1 MTEKLR
7 SVLTAR
13 GVEYVFCSFVELTG
27 APKAKLVP
35 VSHIEEF
42 AQDGAGF
49 AGFACGDVG
58 QGPHDPDICSVPDFR
73 SLTILPWRKNVAWV
87 TGNLYVEGKPW
98 PLCPRTVLMHQLELA
113 KKQGYVV
120 NIGIE
125 PEFILLKKDAQGE
138 YVPWDEFDTLVKPC
152 YDLRALYRNLDL
164 MTALLGFMQELGWDP
179 YANDHEDANCQF
191 EINWTYSDALT
202 TADRHTFFKMLT
214 SQVAKRFGA
223 VATHMPKPFSK
234 LTGSGCHFHL
244 SLWDGEG
251 RRNLFLDE
259 GDARGLGLSTL
270 GYQFLAGAMEH
281 ARALSALVA
290 PTVNDYKR
298 LSVGE
303 FLTGVASGLTWTP
316 AFISYGDNNR
326 TQMFRVPEPG
336 RFECRL
342 VSGAVNPYLGLA
354 GFIAAGLDGIRRKL
368 DPGPPNIGR
377 NMYALSPEDV
387 RSGGPALVPQSLP
400 EALDAFEGNSVI
412 TGALGPELTAEFLRV
427 KRGEWTRY
435 HSTVSQWEIDHYL
448 ALF

>member
-87 TGNLYVEGKPW
+87 TGNLHVEGKPW
-98 PLCPRTVLMHQLELA
+98 PLCPRTVLMYQLELA
-113 KKQGYVV
+113 RTQGYVV

-125 PEFILLKKDAQGE
+125 PEFILLKKNTQGE

-202 TADRHTFFKMLT
+202 TADRHTFFKWMVRT
-214 SQVAKRFGA
+214 VAEQHGLL
-223 VATHMPKPFSK
+223 ATFMPKPFGN
-234 LTGSGCHFHL
+234 LTGNGAHVHL
-244 SLWDGEG
+244 SLADVSSGN
-251 RRNLFLDE
+251 NLFLDSSA
-259 GDARGLGLSTL
+259 DRGLSQL
-270 GYQFLAGAMEH
+270 GRWFMGGVLHH

-290 PTVNDYKR
+290 PLVNSYKR
-298 LSVGE
+298 LVRGAPRSGATWAPVYITYG
-303 FLTGVASGLTWTP
+303 AS
-316 AFISYGDNNR
+316 NR
-326 TQMFRVPEPG
+326 TQMIRIPGPG
-336 RFECRL
+336 RFEIR
-342 VSGAVNPYLGLA
+342 VVDGAANPYLAFA
-354 GFIAAGLDGIRRKL
+354 GIIAAGLDGVALKI
-368 DPGPPNIGR
+368 DPGVMNHDNLYEVSETELRKRQIG
-377 NMYALSPEDV
+377 V
-387 RSGGPALVPQSLP
+387 LP
-400 EALDAFEGNSVI
+400 CTLAEALDAFEQDSVVQ
-412 TGALGPELTAEFLRV
+412 GALGATYAKEYLKV
-427 KRGEWTRY
+427 KRDEWWLHTRN
-435 HSTVSQWEIDHYL
+435 VSAWERHHYL
-448 ALF
+448 ATY